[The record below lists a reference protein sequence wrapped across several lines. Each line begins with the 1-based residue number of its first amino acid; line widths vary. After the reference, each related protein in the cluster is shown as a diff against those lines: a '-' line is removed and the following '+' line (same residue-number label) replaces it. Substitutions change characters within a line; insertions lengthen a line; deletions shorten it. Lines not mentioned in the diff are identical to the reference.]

1 MIFEI
6 ESVKDLFED
15 GCMSN
20 GYLTALAKAG
30 FKLVKAKD
38 ELNDPIYKIYI
49 KDLSSLRLLHKTV
62 NHDLIISFPESK
74 PAPENTMSISCDS
87 DDDPQ
92 LLIYDDWIE

>member
-6 ESVKDLFED
+6 ESVNDLFED

-38 ELNDPIYKIYI
+38 EL
-49 KDLSSLRLLHKTV
+49 HK
-62 NHDLIISFPESK
+62 
-74 PAPENTMSISCDS
+74 
-87 DDDPQ
+87 
-92 LLIYDDWIE
+92 